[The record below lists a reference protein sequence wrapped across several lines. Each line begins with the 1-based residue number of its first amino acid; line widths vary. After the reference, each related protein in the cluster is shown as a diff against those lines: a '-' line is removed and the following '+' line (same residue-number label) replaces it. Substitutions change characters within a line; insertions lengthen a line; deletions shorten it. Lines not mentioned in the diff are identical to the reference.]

1 MNNGALAINRAH
13 KMKNTLN
20 ELVTSPVSIAQSKD
34 IQELISHLEAYNHT
48 QTGANDKIPIT
59 TIIRQPD
66 GALAGGLF
74 AFISYGWCVVE
85 LLWVDEQYRGNDLAT
100 NMMNHVEQYA
110 LNKGITRFKLETGSF
125 QALDFYKKLGYE
137 VYAQLE
143 DYPIGHTNYYCRK
156 LL

>member
-1 MNNGALAINRAH
+1 
-13 KMKNTLN
+13 MKDTLN
-20 ELVTSPVSIAQSKD
+20 ELVTSPVAIAQTND
-34 IQELISHLEAYNHT
+34 IQDLISNLEAYNHAQLGHNNKT
-48 QTGANDKIPIT
+48 PIT
-59 TIIRQPD
+59 TTIRQTD
-66 GALAGGLF
+66 GSLVGGLF
-74 AFISYGWCVVE
+74 AYISWGWCVIE
-85 LLWVDEQYRGNDLAT
+85 LLWVDEKYRGNDLAT

-110 LNKGITRFKLETGSF
+110 LNKGVTRFKLETGSF